1 MSRRAGI
8 IGAALV
14 GLALSAHASIY
25 VSMAVPGDHNGWNTA
40 PSMTLVGG
48 AGNVWVCT
56 QTFASANG
64 SFKFAA
70 NNSWTTNWGGNAAIA
85 RVPAAASA
93 PTRDGANLSY
103 SGLSNGPY
111 RITFNDSTLAFS
123 MEWVGG
129 APLPLPT
136 FTNLALVGDFNGWT
150 PNANSQ
156 MTNHPAPDTNLWSV
170 SVALE
175 NATGFQF
182 RPNGDAA
189 NQWGAPEAAA
199 LSVPVAA
206 ASACGKNTY
215 TLSGL
220 APGTFRF
227 TLNASNAT
235 FSVEQTATQ
244 AFTVATMAVQGNF
257 IGTNNPPAN
266 MTRLGD
272 TSLWESDHHVT
283 TNLIASGGTAWLRFS
298 ANGGAVGWGATNGAP
313 ASALPAAGTLAAGS
327 TNFAGATGLVP
338 GRYRVTFNH
347 LTGDFTFSQVYPD
360 SSGLNLLKNPGFEW
374 TTYADGGDAVDWTS
388 WQAWPKRAVDGYA
401 PHSGNWCGAI
411 HAKLFPEWTDYGS
424 FSQDVLV
431 QSGKTYRASAW
442 FKATPD
448 WTATTM
454 QIKIEWL
461 DATNGFLGNEI
472 VANVGP
478 LTNYWVKY
486 SAEGA
491 APLNAAKAHVVFL
504 CSGAGTNGT
513 MHVDDAEMRQVA
525 GRSQNFDTW
534 GALQSFTNFAP
545 DWAVTSGKVTWN
557 VAPGRPP
564 ADVFISQYVEGS
576 GNNKAVEIYNGTLAT
591 VALTNYFLQQY
602 DNGATNP
609 SVSIQLS
616 GTLPAGE
623 TIVVGRPDFP
633 TNYAPADGIKL
644 LPNLLTNKHLTF
656 NGDDVVVLRQ
666 GGTNGTVKDRVGQ
679 VGPNASGSI
688 WSRNTKD
695 KTLKRKSTVFTGT
708 VGAVTSSFPLTTEW
722 EISALDDFSG
732 LGSHDISY
740 IDPNEPY
747 TPAGYSLIMNTGAT
761 LMSGELP
768 GGIGDLSFWYR
779 TESMA
784 PAVDMSIETAPTAAG
799 PWTTNATLAG
809 VAASNFAYY
818 VVAINRA
825 DALFLRIR
833 QTDGGTNRFRIDEVV
848 ASELSTSRRTEDFTA
863 WTDPSYLLP
872 GNYARYGW
880 EVRNG
885 SIAPTSGYLNTRA
898 AWINATNGAVVSPAF
913 EGGLGEVRFWA
924 KAAEGDTA
932 YLALQTSLDGTN
944 WTTRTSYA
952 VTTGANFSAWLY
964 LADPNARARIAF
976 DPAQPLSG
984 DALVDNVE
992 VRLPIVYRNQNFDGW
1007 PPSGTYANSSYQ
1019 GWVLAN
1025 AIVDSQY
1032 SYEGQVARLRDVVGN
1047 YVQSPEL
1054 PDGIGT
1060 LSFRTSKRS
1069 ASDAAFTIQVQFSSN
1084 GVDWTTFTNVSAAS
1098 TNYEQFSWF
1107 RYDLTNRHVR
1117 LYHSAGAVRALIDD
1131 VRIGEPQPR
1140 PDVIVAP
1147 GLDPENPTIDVPMA
1161 VTADVVARYG
1171 AQILSAT
1178 GYYRV
1183 GAGAWT
1189 AVSMP
1194 ATGFGTYAA
1203 TSQIPGQAAGTMIRY
1218 YVQVQYAGAGAATNS
1233 SAYSTNVHVTAT
1245 ITNFVSS
1252 VPRGNVWINEI
1263 GYAAYGEDE
1272 PWSFNWDTFEFEFTG
1287 ERHEFVELCGLSG
1300 TDIGGWRLELAFGAD
1315 ADIAKNGGQP
1325 IYATYVVPTNTV
1337 LGNQTN
1343 AHGFYVFGD
1352 AELASNSPVDKVLA
1366 TLVPTNV
1373 ATWNPDYKDH
1383 VYDGVG
1389 VVRLLNQY
1397 GHVVYSLSYI
1407 GFAPN
1412 SDRIPA
1418 VQVPSETNTIGLVG
1432 TGAYYDDF
1440 DFDWQLAIIT
1450 VGAANVGQTL
1460 EEPPSGTNVYAWAWH
1475 DQTRRIVPANTNLV
1489 APFYMLDPLGAAH
1502 WDTIGIY
1509 YGYTNSAYPAPAGT
1523 LYHRLQGEYAWTALG
1538 MIVREGSA
1546 DTNGHAYVWAQINP
1560 RTYHRRDVLEYV
1572 LEVNPNKSG
1581 VQTAWLGGA
1590 GANASTIYTNFN
1602 EAAAQPFTYELPI
1615 PDEIFITNVVFGTT
1629 NVLIQTDG
1637 NDFYEPVTLY
1647 EVRFAT
1653 NLAAPTWLPT
1663 NFTHTLNA
1671 ASQSMFNVRRSTS
1684 VWPKAYYQL
1693 KLLGTP

>member
-8 IGAALV
+8 IGAAAV

-70 NNSWTTNWGGNAAIA
+70 NGSWTTNWGGNAVLA
-85 RVPAAASA
+85 RVPAAATA
-93 PTRDGANLSY
+93 PTPSGGNLTY
-103 SGLSNGPY
+103 SGLSNGAY
-111 RITFNDSTLAFS
+111 RITFNDATLEFS
-123 MEWVGG
+123 LEWAGG
-129 APLPLPT
+129 APLPLPV
-136 FTNLALVGDFNGWT
+136 FTNLAVVGDFNGWT

-156 MTNHPAPDTNLWSV
+156 MTNHPAPATNLWSV
-170 SVALE
+170 SLALE
-175 NATGFQF
+175 TATGFQF
-182 RPNGDAA
+182 QPNGDAA

-199 LSVPVAA
+199 LAVPVAG
-206 ASACGKNTY
+206 ASAGGKNTY
-215 TLSGL
+215 TLSGF

-227 TLNASNAT
+227 TLNVSNAT
-235 FSVEQTATQ
+235 FSVEQTSTQ
-244 AFTVATMAVQGNF
+244 AFTIATMAVQGNF

-272 TSLWESDHHVT
+272 TAVWESDHHVT
-283 TNLIASGGTAWLRFS
+283 TNLIAPGGTAWLRFS
-298 ANGGAVGWGATNGAP
+298 ANGGAVGWGATNGTP
-313 ASALPAAGTLAAGS
+313 ASGLPAAGTLAAGQ
-327 TNFAGATGLVP
+327 TNFAGVTGLAP
-338 GRYRVTFNH
+338 GRYRITFNH
-347 LTGDFTFSQVYPD
+347 LTGDFTFRQVYPD
-360 SSGLNLLKNPGFEW
+360 TSGLNLLKNPGFEW
-374 TTYADGGDAVDWTS
+374 TTDADGGDAVDWTS
-388 WQAWPKRAVDGYA
+388 WQAWPKRVLDGFA

-411 HAKLFPEWTDYGS
+411 HAKLYPEWTDYGS

-448 WTATTM
+448 WTAATM
-454 QIKIEWL
+454 QIKLEWL

-486 SAEGA
+486 SAEGT
-491 APLNAAKAHVVFL
+491 APLTAAKAHVVFL

-513 MHVDDAEMRQVA
+513 MHVDDVEMRQIA
-525 GRSQNFDTW
+525 DRTQNFDTW
-534 GALQSFTNFAP
+534 GALQSYTNFAP
-545 DWAVTSGKVTWN
+545 DWAITSGKVTWN
-557 VAPGRPP
+557 VPPGRPP
-564 ADVFISQYVEGS
+564 AEVFISQYVEGS

-591 VALTNYFLQQY
+591 IALTNYFLQQY

-623 TIVVGRPDFP
+623 TVVVGRPDFP

-644 LPNLLTNKHLTF
+644 LPNLFTNKSLTF

-695 KTLKRKSTVFTGT
+695 RTLARKSTVFTGT
-708 VGAVTSSFPLTTEW
+708 VGAVTSAFPLAAEW
-722 EISALDDFSG
+722 DVSALDDFSG
-732 LGSHDISY
+732 LGSHDISF

-747 TPAGYSLIMNTGAT
+747 TPSGYSLIMNTNAV

-779 TESMA
+779 TESMS
-784 PAVDMSIETAPTAAG
+784 PAVAMSIETAPSDAG
-799 PWTTNATLAG
+799 PWTTNATLSG

-825 DALFLRIR
+825 DALYVRIR
-833 QTDGGTNRFRIDEVV
+833 QTDGGTNRFRIDEIV
-848 ASELSTSRRTEDFTA
+848 ASALSTSRRTEDFTA

-872 GNYARYGW
+872 GTYARYGW
-880 EVRNG
+880 EIRDG
-885 SIAPTSGYLNTRA
+885 SIAPTAGYLKTRA
-898 AWINATNGAVVSPAF
+898 AWISPTNGAVVSPAF

-932 YLALQTSLDGTN
+932 YLALQTTLDGSN
-944 WTTRTSYA
+944 WTTQTTLA
-952 VTTGANFSAWLY
+952 ATTGALYSVWLY
-964 LADPNARARIAF
+964 LPDPNARARIAF
-976 DPAQPLSG
+976 DPAQPASG
-984 DALVDNVE
+984 DALIDNVE
-992 VRLPIVYRNQNFDGW
+992 IRLPVIYRTQNFDGW
-1007 PPSGTYANSSYQ
+1007 PPRGTYTTEIFQ
-1019 GWVLAN
+1019 GWAIN
-1025 AIVDSQY
+1025 NSIVDSQN
-1032 SYEGQVARLRDVVGN
+1032 SYEGQVARLNTTVGN
-1047 YVQSPEL
+1047 YVKSPEF
-1054 PDGIGT
+1054 PDGLGT
-1060 LSFRTSKRS
+1060 ISFRTRKWS
-1069 ASDAAFTIQVQFSSN
+1069 ASDAAFTLQVQLSSN

-1098 TNYEQFSWF
+1098 TNYQLFSWF
-1107 RYDLTNRHVR
+1107 FYDATNRYVR
-1117 LYHSAGAVRALIDD
+1117 LYHSAGAVRVLIDD
-1131 VRIGEPQPR
+1131 ISVGEPRPR

-1147 GLDPENPTIDVPMA
+1147 GLDPEAPVVGDAMT
-1161 VTADVVARYG
+1161 VTADVVSRYG
-1171 AQILSAT
+1171 AEILSVT

-1183 GAGAWT
+1183 GFGSWT
-1189 AVSMP
+1189 PVSMP
-1194 ATGFGTYAA
+1194 AVGFGTYAA
-1203 TSQIPGQAAGTMIRY
+1203 ASDIPSQAAGAIIRY
-1218 YVQVQYAGAGAATNS
+1218 YVQVQFAGVGAATNS
-1233 SAYSTNVHVTAT
+1233 SAYSTNLHVTAT
-1245 ITNFVSS
+1245 ITNYVSS
-1252 VPRGNVWINEI
+1252 VAQGTVWINEI
-1263 GYAAYGEDE
+1263 GYAAYGANE
-1272 PWSFNWDTFEFEFTG
+1272 PWIWDPFEFTG

-1352 AELASNSPVDKVLA
+1352 AELASNSPIDKVLT

-1373 ATWNPDYKDH
+1373 ATWNPDFKDH

-1397 GHVVYSLSYI
+1397 GHVIYSLSYI
-1407 GFAPN
+1407 GYAPN

-1418 VQVPSETNTIGLVG
+1418 VQVPGETNTIGLVG

-1440 DFDWQLAIIT
+1440 DFDWQLAFIT
-1450 VGAANVGQTL
+1450 VGAANVGQTI
-1460 EEPPSGTNVYAWAWH
+1460 EEPPPDTNVWAWARH
-1475 DQTRRIVPANTNLV
+1475 DQSQQVVPANTNLV

-1509 YGYTNSAYPAPAGT
+1509 YGYTNYPAPSGT
-1523 LYHRLQGEYAWTALG
+1523 LYHRLQGEYAWNTLG
-1538 MIVREGSA
+1538 MIIREGAA
-1546 DTNGHAYVWAQINP
+1546 DATNGYVYAQIAP
-1560 RTYHRRDVLEYV
+1560 RTYHRRDVVEYV
-1572 LEVNPNKSG
+1572 IEVDPNKSG
-1581 VQTAWLGGA
+1581 VETSWLGGA
-1590 GANASTIYTNFN
+1590 GANVSTIYTNFD
-1602 EAAAQPFTYELPI
+1602 EAAAAPFTYELPI
-1615 PDEIFITNVVFGTT
+1615 PDVIVITNVVFGAT
-1629 NVLIQTDG
+1629 NAFIQTDG

-1647 EVRFAT
+1647 EVKFAT
-1653 NLAAPTWLPT
+1653 NLATPTWIPT
-1663 NFTHTLNA
+1663 NFTHSLNA

-1684 VWPKAYYQL
+1684 VWPKAYYRL
-1693 KLLGTP
+1693 DLLGTP